1 MKEEEGRHIVAVEA
15 FALVEQ
21 RIKNLNTKLTEAIRE
36 KNNVDAALEGVERQA
51 KSQRQQLCAKS
62 RTNLR

>member
-1 MKEEEGRHIVAVEA
+1 MKEEEGRHIAAVEA

-36 KNNVDAALEGVERQA
+36 KNSVDAALEGVERKA
-51 KSQRQQLCAKS
+51 KS
-62 RTNLR
+62 